1 MGFHPEAGEEL
12 VPITK
17 EVVALWQDQS
27 NRRSPRQVDLKSYEL
42 FDPLTGDPRVWYWR
56 SDEGKYEFFTTT
68 MVITPEPE
76 ID

>member
-27 NRRSPRQVDLKSYEL
+27 NRRPPRQVDLKSYEL